1 MRDHCSPISTIV
13 IVEDD
18 DDIRT
23 LAVMALELDPG
34 LRVLQASS
42 GTAALQTIIDEPRLS
57 LILVDNGL
65 PDMNGFELVDA
76 IRQVCGDPAL
86 PFAFFTASVR
96 DNDLHRYASAGAIG
110 VISKP
115 FDPLTLAQTVR
126 KLI

>member
-1 MRDHCSPISTIV
+1 MQPCKPVGVQFGGCAAICEGVAV
-13 IVEDD
+13 I
-18 DDIRT
+18 
-23 LAVMALELDPG
+23 
-34 LRVLQASS
+34 QSS

-57 LILVDNGL
+57 LILIDNSL